1 MLNIKLLFEK
11 SEKGA
16 ESTGSR
22 ERSHIDATEK
32 LWIHSIIKDDQK
44 KVKELLEERL
54 DLLEYRDYILGVC
67 SIIITQY
74 FFIAFYLF
82 YWTILF
88 VM

>member
-1 MLNIKLLFEK
+1 MLNINLLFAK
-11 SEKGA
+11 PKTGA

-54 DLLEYRDYILGVC
+54 DLLEYRDYILGVRDSFHYVIPYDVIPC
-67 SIIITQY
+67 
-74 FFIAFYLF
+74 
-82 YWTILF
+82 
-88 VM
+88 

>member
-1 MLNIKLLFEK
+1 MLNVKLLHVFDK
-11 SEKGA
+11 SKKGA

-54 DLLEYRDYILGVC
+54 DLLEYRDYILGV
-67 SIIITQY
+67 SFNENLKKIP
-74 FFIAFYLF
+74 
-82 YWTILF
+82 
-88 VM
+88 

>member
-1 MLNIKLLFEK
+1 MLNINLLFAK
-11 SEKGA
+11 PKTGA

-54 DLLEYRDYILGVC
+54 DLLEYRDYILGVRN
-67 SIIITQY
+67 SFHYVIPYDVIP
-74 FFIAFYLF
+74 
-82 YWTILF
+82 
-88 VM
+88 